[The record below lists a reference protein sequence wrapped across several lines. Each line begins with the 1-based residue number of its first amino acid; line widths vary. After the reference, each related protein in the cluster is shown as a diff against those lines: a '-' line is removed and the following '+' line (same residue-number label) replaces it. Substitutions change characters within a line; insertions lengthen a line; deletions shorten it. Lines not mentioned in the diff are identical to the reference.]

1 MLNLT
6 SSMFLL
12 EEQPIFGINIVNY
25 FKYLHVRFKKKELF
39 LQEKKKG
46 IFVKMWPKK
55 DGRLDFQNWVFN
67 GPFNQITQKNID
79 HLTAGSRDQ
88 FEPHQG

>member
-12 EEQPIFGINIVNY
+12 EEQPIFGINTVNY
-25 FKYLHVRFKKKELF
+25 FKYLHICFKKKELF
-39 LQEKKKG
+39 LQEKNKG
-46 IFVKMWPKK
+46 IFVKMWSKN
-55 DGRLDFQNWVFN
+55 DRGFDFQNWVFK
-67 GPFNQITQKNID
+67 GPFNQITQKNTD
-79 HLTAGSRDQ
+79 HLTAEPHDQ